1 MLSTSRLHPSNTDAP
16 MNPFLDAGTLRVHKA
31 RNTLHSLLLVG
42 GLGLL
47 TAFSAWLIWGGM
59 GIAITLVAIGV
70 IYAFAPRVPPAL
82 VMRMYRARQ
91 IDPNGGGR
99 LIQLIDTLSDRA
111 ELPALP
117 RIYIIP
123 SMTLNAF
130 ATGTPK
136 NAAIGITE
144 GLLRRLDFNEVAG
157 VLAHEI
163 SHIRN
168 NDLTV
173 MNLADVM
180 TRFTQTLAYL
190 ALFLAI
196 INIPAF
202 LLGDAE
208 ISFWGLLL
216 LYLAPTVGSLIQLAL
231 SRTREYDADLE
242 GASLTGDPAALASAL
257 EKLERYQ
264 GHFWEDLMLPVPGRR
279 IPQPSLLRS
288 HPPTAERVARLHA
301 LAGRPMLPQI
311 PVAQEPAQFTPGAT
325 AVAMRPRYRWTGV
338 WF

>member
-1 MLSTSRLHPSNTDAP
+1 
-16 MNPFLDAGTLRVHKA
+16 MNPFLDANALRVHRA
-31 RNTLHSLLLVG
+31 RNTFHSLLLVG

-47 TAFSAWLIWGGM
+47 TAVSAWLIWGGM
-59 GIAITLVAIGV
+59 GVAVTLVAIGL
-70 IYAFAPRVPPAL
+70 IYAFAPRVPPAFI
-82 VMRMYRARQ
+82 MRVYRARE
-91 IDPNGGGR
+91 IDPRGGGQ
-99 LIQLIDTLSDRA
+99 LIQIIDVLADRA
-111 ELPALP
+111 ELPAMP
-117 RIYIIP
+117 RVYIVP

-130 ATGTPK
+130 ATGTPR

-144 GLLRRLDFNEVAG
+144 GLLRRLDLNEVAG

-168 NDLTV
+168 NDLAV
-173 MNLADVM
+173 MSLADVM
-180 TRFTQTLAYL
+180 TRFTQMLAYL
-190 ALFLAI
+190 AVFLAI
-196 INIPAF
+196 FNLPAF

-216 LYLAPTVGSLIQLAL
+216 LYLAPTAGSLIQLAL

-242 GASLTGDPAALASAL
+242 GASLTGDPVSLASAL

-264 GHFWEDLMLPVPGRR
+264 GRFWEDMMLPIPGRR

-288 HPPTAERVARLHA
+288 HPLTADRVARLRA
-301 LAGRPMLPQI
+301 LEGRPLLPQI
-311 PVAQEPAQFTPGAT
+311 SAPHEPAQLDANPR